1 MSIYAIEIQNF
12 KSIRNSGEILIK
24 PLNILIGPNGAGKS
38 NFIGFFKF
46 LNMLFEQ
53 QLQNHIARK
62 GRADGIMHFGRQS
75 KFISGKVVFTND
87 DDKISDRYRFKLE
100 PDQSNSLF
108 FSEEFSDYNMQA
120 QLSNYVSWST
130 MQINTGGT
138 IETKLHE
145 VAYSRRTNYLREFF
159 QSFKVFHFHD
169 TSDSSKLK
177 GFCNTTDNE
186 YLIEDG
192 SNLPAFLYRMK
203 ETAPK
208 SFKILEFT
216 IKSIAPFIDSL
227 FLQPDQINPNQIE
240 LRWKEKGHN
249 NLFNSY
255 SLSDGTI
262 RFICLCTL
270 LLQPDPPKTVIIDEP
285 ELGLHPSA
293 IIKLAAMIKSASTK
307 SQIIVSTQSINLL
320 DQFEPE
326 DILVVERE
334 EGQSVFKRLNALNLK
349 EWLNEYSIAELWGK
363 NVLGGTP

>member
-1 MSIYAIEIQNF
+1 MSIYGIEIQNF

-46 LNMLFEQ
+46 LNVLFDK

-62 GRADGIMHFGRQS
+62 GRADGFMYFGRQS
-75 KFISGKVVFTND
+75 RFITGNIVFTNEEN
-87 DDKISDRYRFKLE
+87 KISNRYSFKME

-108 FSEEFSDYNMQA
+108 FSEEYSDYNMRTKTA
-120 QLSNYVSWST
+120 DIVSWSLKK
-130 MQINTGGT
+130 INFGGT
-138 IETKLHE
+138 PESKLSE
-145 VAYSRRTNYLREFF
+145 DVSIRSDFLRKFF
-159 QSFKVFHFHD
+159 KSFKVFHFHD

-240 LRWKEKGHN
+240 LRWKEKGHD

-255 SLSDGTI
+255 SLSDGTL